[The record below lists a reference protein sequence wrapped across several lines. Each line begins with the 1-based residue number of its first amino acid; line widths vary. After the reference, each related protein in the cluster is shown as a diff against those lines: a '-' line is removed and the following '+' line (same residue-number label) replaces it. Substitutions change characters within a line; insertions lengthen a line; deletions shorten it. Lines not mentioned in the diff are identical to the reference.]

1 MENRHTIQ
9 NSNTRDK
16 QCQAS
21 RELEL
26 ERKLFNESTR
36 LDDADT
42 YNMEYEKAIK
52 IYIKQDEVYKK
63 WKLLK
68 GIREAR
74 EKLNGVNEEDNEKQI
89 SKTSKKI

>member
-1 MENRHTIQ
+1 MENKKGA
-9 NSNTRDK
+9 S
-16 QCQAS
+16 S

-26 ERKLFNESTR
+26 ERKLFKESTR

-42 YNMEYEKAIK
+42 YNMPYEKSIK
-52 IYIKQDEVYKK
+52 IYLKQDEAYKK

-74 EKLNGVNEEDNEKQI
+74 EKLNDKEDFEEQIYQDVNQKQE
-89 SKTSKKI
+89 TKKRIK

>member
-1 MENRHTIQ
+1 MEDRNFNR
-9 NSNTRDK
+9 NSNRQDK
-16 QCQAS
+16 QCASS

-26 ERKLFNESTR
+26 ERELMRESTR

-42 YNMEYEKAIK
+42 YRMPYEQSIR

-68 GIREAR
+68 VIREAR
-74 EKLNGVNEEDNEKQI
+74 EKLDDKENNEKQI
-89 SKTSKKI
+89 SKTSKKKH

>member
-1 MENRHTIQ
+1 MEDRGSIQ
-9 NSNTRDK
+9 NSNRSRESS
-16 QCQAS
+16 AAN